1 MVVVFEL
8 LEVLLELVLVV
19 FVDAVVEFD
28 GVLTITGFCGTS
40 TGCTAVWVVLL
51 DITEFGFVGLIG
63 LIGLTGL
70 FIFVAVIIHVLEV
83 VAQSDHV
90 GVEYGSEQLEDLFCM
105 MLPVYPGW
113 HDRVCV

>member
-19 FVDAVVEFD
+19 FVVVELD

-63 LIGLTGL
+63 LTGLTGL
-70 FIFVAVIIHVLEV
+70 FIFVAVITHVSDV
-83 VAQSDHV
+83 VDHDVQV
-90 GVEYGSEQLEDLFCM
+90 GVPYGSEHIEVLDSVM
-105 MLPVYPGW
+105 YPV
-113 HDRVCV
+113 

>member
-8 LEVLLELVLVV
+8 LEVLLELVLGDV
-19 FVDAVVEFD
+19 VVELD

-40 TGCTAVWVVLL
+40 TGCTAVWVILL

-70 FIFVAVIIHVLEV
+70 LIFVAVITHVFDIV
-83 VAQSDHV
+83 DQAFHV
-90 GVEYGSEQLEDLFCM
+90 GVPYGSEHTDDLFCI
-105 MLPVYPGW
+105 MLPMYPA
-113 HDRVCV
+113 

>member
-8 LEVLLELVLVV
+8 LEVLLELVLV
-19 FVDAVVEFD
+19 DAVVELD

-70 FIFVAVIIHVLEV
+70 LIFVAVITHVFDMV
-83 VAQSDHV
+83 DQAVQV
-90 GVEYGSEQLEDLFCM
+90 GVPYGSEHMVDWLCVM
-105 MLPVYPGW
+105 IPV
-113 HDRVCV
+113 

>member
-8 LEVLLELVLVV
+8 LEVLLELVLGDV
-19 FVDAVVEFD
+19 VVELD

-70 FIFVAVIIHVLEV
+70 LIFVAVMTHVFKV
-83 VAQSDHV
+83 VTQSDHI
-90 GVEYGSEQLEDLFCM
+90 GVPYGSEHIEVLDSVM
-105 MLPVYPGW
+105 YPV
-113 HDRVCV
+113 

>member
-8 LEVLLELVLVV
+8 LEVLLELVLGDV
-19 FVDAVVEFD
+19 VVELD

-83 VAQSDHV
+83 VAQSDQV

>member
-19 FVDAVVEFD
+19 FVVVELD

-70 FIFVAVIIHVLEV
+70 LIFVAVMTHVFKV
-83 VAQSDHV
+83 VTQSDHV
-90 GVEYGSEQLEDLFCM
+90 GVEYGSEQLDDLFCM